1 MTTTQKVTLHM
12 ETVIKILQTMHPDVD
27 FSRERALIDDGILD
41 SLDIVT
47 LVSELCAA
55 FDISIPAEMLM
66 PDHFNSA
73 SAIYA
78 LVKQLDEV

>member
-1 MTTTQKVTLHM
+1 MEKVL
-12 ETVIKILQTMHPDVD
+12 EILQEIHPDID
-27 FSRERALIDDGILD
+27 FAQERALIDDGILD

-55 FDISIPAEMLM
+55 FDVVIPAQMLL

-73 SAIYA
+73 LAIWSLIQA
-78 LVKQLDEV
+78 LDGGEV

>member
-1 MTTTQKVTLHM
+1 MEKVL
-12 ETVIKILQTMHPDVD
+12 EILEEMHPDVD
-27 FSRERALIDDGILD
+27 FTSENALIDDGILD

-55 FDISIPAEMLM
+55 FDVVIPAQMLL

-73 SAIYA
+73 TAIWSLIQA
-78 LVKQLDEV
+78 LDGGEV

>member
-1 MTTTQKVTLHM
+1 MEKVL
-12 ETVIKILQTMHPDVD
+12 EILEEMHPDVD
-27 FSRERALIDDGILD
+27 FTSENALIDDGILD

-55 FDISIPAEMLM
+55 FDVVIPAQMLL

-73 SAIYA
+73 AAIWRLIQA
-78 LVKQLDEV
+78 LDGGEA